1 MKKFLLNIVLFF
13 LAFLILD
20 KLFGVYFDYLN
31 SHAKGGDTANQYYI
45 CKQTHDDILIFGS
58 SRANHHYVTSIIE
71 DSLRMSCY
79 NCGKDGNGIILH
91 YGRYKLLTER
101 YTPKLIIYDLVA
113 AFDIEYNDNLRY
125 LDQLKPYADESI
137 IIKLFNDIS
146 PTEKYKLYS
155 KTYRYNTKFIQMIGD
170 NIMPQQTSLKGYKP
184 IYNTM
189 NYEPKISRDTDIH
202 KSDSIKLKYLEDFIK
217 DAQNKGIKLVFMIS
231 PQYKAKSS
239 SAYNSAKKI
248 IQRYN
253 VPLFDFL
260 ADPQIAYNRKYFSD
274 TFHLNSNGAETY
286 TNEIIKYIKSQ
297 LEK

>member
-1 MKKFLLNIVLFF
+1 MKKFLINIVLFF
-13 LAFLILD
+13 LTFFIIDNLS
-20 KLFGVYFDYLN
+20 GVCFDYLN

-71 DSLRMSCY
+71 DSLKMSCY

-125 LDQLKPYADESI
+125 LDQLKPYANESI
-137 IIKLFNDIS
+137 IVKLFNDIS

-155 KTYRYNTKFIQMIGD
+155 KIYRYNTKFIQMIGD
-170 NIMPQQTSLKGYKP
+170 NIMPQQASIKGYKP
-184 IYNTM
+184 IYNIM
-189 NYEPKISRDTDIH
+189 NYEPKIPHNANVH
-202 KSDSIKLKYLEDFIK
+202 KTDSIKLKYLEDFIK
-217 DAQNKGIKLVFMIS
+217 DVQKKGIKLVFMIS
-231 PQYKAKSS
+231 PQYKAESS

-248 IQRYN
+248 IQKYN
-253 VPLFDFL
+253 IPLFDFL
-260 ADPQIAYNRKYFSD
+260 SDSQIAYNRKFFSD
-274 TFHLNSNGAETY
+274 TFHLNNNGAETY
-286 TNEIIKYIKSQ
+286 TNKIIKCIKNQ
-297 LEK
+297 LKN